1 MKRPALFRRRSVP
14 VPTFAGWLLLL
25 AFGAIA
31 TLAIVRSIYPFLAPN
46 APLGGGLLVV
56 EGWAGVPAFDAA
68 ARRFAGGG
76 YVRLVGTGGPIE
88 ADSPCAGLDGSW
100 ADHAARNLRE
110 RGAPE
115 DAVVAVAAPASA
127 QDRTFLSAVALREWL
142 VARGE
147 RIDRIDVVTLGPH
160 GRRTRRLYRQAFGPD
175 VAIGIV
181 SVPSIEYD
189 PAHWWRSSEGTRRVL
204 VESLGLA
211 WTACCFHPGAPG
223 SHEEKWAAPRAAR

>member
-1 MKRPALFRRRSVP
+1 LKRPALFRRRSVP
-14 VPTFAGWLLLL
+14 IPTFAGWMLLL
-25 AFGAIA
+25 AIGALA
-31 TLAIVRSIYPFLAPN
+31 TLGIMRGVHPFLAPN

-56 EGWAGVPAFDAA
+56 EGWAGAPAFDEA

-76 YVRLVGTGGPIE
+76 YTRLVATGGPIE

-100 ADHAARNLRE
+100 AAHAARNLRE

-115 DAVVAVAAPASA
+115 DAVAAVAAPASA

-142 VARGE
+142 AAHGE

-160 GRRTRRLYRQAFGPD
+160 GRRTRRLYRQAFGQG

-189 PAHWWRSSEGTRRVL
+189 PAQWWRSSEGVRRVV
-204 VESLGLA
+204 VESIGLA
-211 WTACCFHPGAPG
+211 WTACCFHPGEPG
-223 SHEEKWAAPRAAR
+223 SHEEKWAEPRGAR